1 MTMNRYN
8 QTEILEALN
17 RLTESEEKI
26 LDSNLLKEAEDR
38 VWLSISQSILN
49 QQSSMPMPN
58 NIQLTQNSQLNSNWS
73 QWWQKK
79 HRLVLV
85 FLGSFVIFTIIALSA
100 YNLALRWNK
109 KQAQPDSIEPIPL
122 QELRSKAEAKFVK
135 LSNGISFQDLQE
147 GINEPA
153 GKPTSITN
161 QPNRSLIDEKLQQE
175 IKNKEDPNNLTVFF
189 TEFEEKYFL
198 PQTVPFA
205 NFDISKTIIVKR
217 WISGSYYKNVSYYD
231 NKIKDLDL
239 GTPEYFVLY
248 LGGKYAIKEIY
259 TQPYYLSGITLSSP
273 RDAEIE
279 FLKNLL
285 NPSDPNTIIVDHGLQ
300 TIDGKKL
307 RVIEVRSDPFP
318 SFENEYNSSSKEEIT
333 EISGQSQNTF
343 EYITNTSTK
352 FYFDQND
359 LSLHLVES
367 YINNQLEYQQK
378 IIKNQVLE
386 KQQANKIF
394 HYQEL
399 SNLPIKEYKTNPP
412 NDYSIADFVQK
423 YDLYFIPELQVENIS
438 YYLNSTTG
446 DGKDLGYSYYDHY
459 YNPDFNPYINQGDLN
474 LVGDLPSLPKN
485 YLAIYY
491 QYPLEVGIYK
501 EDKPKYEDMFPYY
514 GKQTRS
520 EVKKER
526 NIQILLNKNQP
537 TNGKYLELALKL
549 EDGNTAQNGDQYVKT
564 LLVIEFK
571 VGKYW
576 YILSYDLNFDLENST
591 EDSST
596 NNFNVKNYLSQ
607 DQIRLSKLTL
617 EQAKEIDQK
626 NQQKHLQNDT
636 TTPPQS
642 ATNLD

>member
-26 LDSNLLKEAEDR
+26 LDSNLLDQVEDR

-49 QQSSMPMPN
+49 QQSSMPMPK
-58 NIQLTQNSQLNSNWS
+58 NIQLTPNSQLNSNWS

-85 FLGSFVIFTIIALSA
+85 FLGSFVILTIIILST
-100 YNLALRWNK
+100 YNVALRWS
-109 KQAQPDSIEPIPL
+109 KQQVQPDLIQPIPL
-122 QELRSKAEAKFVK
+122 QELRGKAEAKFVK

-147 GINEPA
+147 GINEPT

-161 QPNRSLIDEKLQQE
+161 QPNRSLINEKLQQE

-198 PQTVPFA
+198 PETVPFA
-205 NFDISKTIIVKR
+205 NFDISKTIIVKS

-231 NKIKDLDL
+231 NKIKDLNL
-239 GTPEYFVLY
+239 GTPEYLVFY
-248 LGGKYAIKEIY
+248 LGGKYAIKGIY

-273 RDAEIE
+273 KDAEIE

-285 NPSDPNTIIVDHGLQ
+285 NPSDPNTVVDQGLQ
-300 TIDGKKL
+300 TIDGKQL
-307 RVIEVRSDPFP
+307 RVIETKHTTLPVVDQ
-318 SFENEYNSSSKEEIT
+318 NET
-333 EISGQSQNTF
+333 EIIFDG
-343 EYITNTSTK
+343 STK
-352 FYFDQND
+352 YYFDQND

-367 YINNQLEYQQK
+367 YRNNQLEYQQK

-399 SNLPIKEYKTNPP
+399 SNLPIKEYKIHLNSP

-438 YYLNSTTG
+438 YYLNSTE

-459 YNPDFNPYINQGDLN
+459 YDPDFNPYINQENLN
-474 LVGDLPSLPKN
+474 LVEDLPSLPKN
-485 YLAIYY
+485 YLASYY
-491 QYPLEVGIYK
+491 QYPLEVSIYE

-514 GKQTRS
+514 GKQARF
-520 EVKKER
+520 EVKKE
-526 NIQILLNKNQP
+526 NSVQIFLNKDKP
-537 TNGKYLELALKL
+537 ITGKRVELRIELPNVPA
-549 EDGNTAQNGDQYVKT
+549 EDQKPETVNF
-564 LLVIEFK
+564 LVIEFK
-571 VGKYW
+571 IGKYW
-576 YILSYDLNFDLENST
+576 YILSYDLENST
-591 EDSST
+591 EGSST
-596 NNFNVKNYLSQ
+596 SNFNVKNYLSQ

-626 NQQKHLQNDT
+626 NQQKYLQKDA

>member
-1 MTMNRYN
+1 MNRYN

-399 SNLPIKEYKTNPP
+399 SNLPIKEYKIHLNSP

-438 YYLNSTTG
+438 YYLHSTE
-446 DGKDLGYSYYDHY
+446 DDEYLGYSYYDHY
-459 YNPDFNPYINQGDLN
+459 YDPDFNPYINQEDLN
-474 LVGDLPSLPKN
+474 PVGDLPSLPKN
-485 YLAIYY
+485 YLASYY
-491 QYPLEVGIYK
+491 QNSLAFSIY
-501 EDKPKYEDMFPYY
+501 EQDKPKYEEISPY
-514 GKQTRS
+514 GKNARV
-520 EVKKER
+520 EVKKE
-526 NIQILLNKNQP
+526 NSVQIFLNKDKP
-537 TNGKYLELALKL
+537 ITGKRVELKIELPNIPA
-549 EDGNTAQNGDQYVKT
+549 EDQKPETVNF
-564 LLVIEFK
+564 LVIEFK
-571 VGKYW
+571 IGKYW
-576 YILSYDLNFDLENST
+576 YILSYNLNFDLENST

-626 NQQKHLQNDT
+626 IQQKIYVR
-636 TTPPQS
+636 
-642 ATNLD
+642 

>member
-1 MTMNRYN
+1 MTMNGCN

-26 LDSNLLKEAEDR
+26 LDSNLLNEVEDR

-58 NIQLTQNSQLNSNWS
+58 NIQLTPNSQLNSNWS

-109 KQAQPDSIEPIPL
+109 KQAQPDSIEPITL

-135 LSNGISFQDLQE
+135 LSNGISFQEVQQVINTPTNNP
-147 GINEPA
+147 GSVMNQPIHPPINE
-153 GKPTSITN
+153 
-161 QPNRSLIDEKLQQE
+161 KLKEEVQ
-175 IKNKEDPNNLTVFF
+175 NKEDPNNLTVFF

-198 PQTVPFA
+198 PETVPFA
-205 NFDISKTIIVKR
+205 NFDISKTIIVR
-217 WISGSYYKNVSYYD
+217 SWISGSYYKNVSYYD
-231 NKIKDLDL
+231 NKIKDLNL
-239 GTPEYFVLY
+239 GTPEYLVFY
-248 LGGKYAIKEIY
+248 LGGKYAIKGIY

-273 RDAEIE
+273 KDAEIE

-285 NPSDPNTIIVDHGLQ
+285 NPSDPNTVVDQGLQ
-300 TIDGKKL
+300 TIDGKQL
-307 RVIEVRSDPFP
+307 RVIETKHTTLPLVDQ
-318 SFENEYNSSSKEEIT
+318 NET
-333 EISGQSQNTF
+333 EIIFNG
-343 EYITNTSTK
+343 STK
-352 FYFDQND
+352 YYFDQND

-367 YINNQLEYQQK
+367 YRNNQLEYQQK

-386 KQQANKIF
+386 KQQASKIF

-399 SNLPIKEYKTNPP
+399 SNLPVKEYKIHLNSP

-438 YYLNSTTG
+438 YYLNSTEDDKHWG
-446 DGKDLGYSYYDHY
+446 FSYYEHY
-459 YNPDFNPYINQGDLN
+459 YDPDFNPYINQEDLN
-474 LVGDLPSLPKN
+474 LVEDLPSLPKN
-485 YLAIYY
+485 YLASYY
-491 QYPLEVGIYK
+491 QNSLAFSIYK
-501 EDKPKYEDMFPYY
+501 QDKPKYEEIFSY
-514 GKQTRS
+514 GKNARV
-520 EVKKER
+520 EVKKE
-526 NIQILLNKNQP
+526 NSVQIFLNKDKP
-537 TNGKYLELALKL
+537 ITGKRVELR
-549 EDGNTAQNGDQYVKT
+549 
-564 LLVIEFK
+564 IEFTPNAPAEDQK
-571 VGKYW
+571 PEIVNFLVVEFKIGKYW

-626 NQQKHLQNDT
+626 NQQKYLQKDA